1 VAVIAALLVAADLT
15 ARSVAA
21 TELSRRLRAAVPE
34 AAGGAVHVRSF
45 PFLPLLLTSG
55 RVPEVDADVRDVIVK
70 RVRFDFIAVELHGV
84 QLDRDQLLRARTI
97 VLQAIERGE
106 VRGEV
111 GQDSLADA
119 LGVPVTLEAGK
130 ASVEIAGRT
139 VSARLSVAD
148 GRLEVS
154 GLGITL
160 PSLDL
165 TGPLLPCL
173 ADAVILSGRVALSCD
188 FTEIPEELRA

>member
-34 AAGGAVHVRSF
+34 TAGGAVHVRSF

-55 RVPEVDADVRDVIVK
+55 RVPEVEADVRDVIVK

-84 QLDRDQLLRARTI
+84 QLDRDQLLRDRTI

-139 VSARLSVAD
+139 VSARLSIAD